1 MLRVVVTGEPREGTL
16 EILETLERALDI
28 APAHPGLTHLYVHA
42 VEMSPRPEIA
52 MEVADRMY
60 NLVPDSGHMIHMATH
75 IYRLLGMYDKTIEL
89 NQVAVNCDR
98 KYLAHESKQQ
108 FFKFYVAHNWHFIV
122 FAAAMNGQYAI
133 ARNAAEE
140 MRNVLLMTG
149 EPMPYQVMNELTDG
163 FATMLYH
170 VLMRFGKWEEIL
182 SLPFPQP
189 AELYPFCTATLRF
202 TRATSYAS
210 MGKVNDALD
219 EEQLFL
225 EAWNNIPP
233 DAMFIFNNCRRVLEV
248 AKEMLRGEITYR
260 QADYRQAFEH
270 LRRAVQLEDSL
281 QYDEPWAWMQ
291 PVRHA
296 LGALLLEQGRLNESE
311 EAFRQDLSK
320 RGSGGHHGNP
330 NNIWSLVGMQ
340 QCLEKMGRT
349 EEAKRI
355 AGTLKKARDA
365 ADTPIRAS
373 CFCATELIGKTGS
386 A

>member
-1 MLRVVVTGEPREGTL
+1 LGVCGCKGEPREGTL
-16 EILETLERALDI
+16 EIQATLERALDI
-28 APAHPGLTHLYVHA
+28 APGHPGLTHLYIHE

-52 MEVADRMY
+52 LEVADRIY
-60 NLVPDSGHMIHMATH
+60 TLVPDSAHMIHMATH
-75 IYRLLGMYDKTIEL
+75 IYLSLGMYDKTIEL
-89 NQVAVNCDR
+89 NQVAVDCDR
-98 KYLAHESKQQ
+98 KYLSHEANQQ
-108 FFKFYVAHNWHFIV
+108 IFKFYVAHNWHFIV
-122 FAAAMNGQYAI
+122 YAATMEGQYAL

-140 MRNVLLMTG
+140 MRKVLPMTG
-149 EPMPYQVMNELTDG
+149 EPLPYQVMNELTDG

-202 TRATSYAS
+202 TRAIAYAS

-233 DAMFIFNNCRRVLEV
+233 DAMFIFNTCRRVLEV
-248 AKEMLRGEITYR
+248 AKEMLRGEIKYR

-270 LRRAVQLEDSL
+270 LRKAVQLEDSL
-281 QYDEPWAWMQ
+281 RYDEPWAWTQ

-296 LGALLLEQGRLNESE
+296 LGALLLEQGRLNEAE

-320 RGSGGHHGNP
+320 RGSGASRSNP

-355 AGTLKKARDA
+355 AATLKKARDV
-365 ADTPIRAS
+365 ADTPIRTS
-373 CFCATELIGKTGS
+373 CFCATELINKPAST
-386 A
+386 